1 MKILNICCDDYANFS
16 HDNANALRSVG
27 IMAIDI
33 KLVKHVFNYKN
44 ESDIVNEDQLKRYIE
59 MADLIQIFHSDS
71 SLLKYCKG
79 KRTVVYHTG
88 TRYRQHPDKFNALF
102 NPFVERSFIALG
114 EFAGLGSK
122 NETYIVGAT
131 EILGQPSL
139 HFIKPLRFAHYPSN
153 PDVKGSH
160 NICRSIDQ
168 LSEKILF
175 HYSSERVSHAQQLE
189 RMKSCDVYIEMN
201 SAEQGGKKYGSWGIT
216 TLEAASL
223 AKIVITNHS
232 TVSVYEKTYGVKPPL
247 VLIEDYG
254 SIEEAIKYLLSLTD
268 TQINNLKN
276 STLMWVNEF
285 HSYQSTG
292 NYLKRIYGL

>member
-16 HDNANALRSVG
+16 HDNAKALRSVG
-27 IMAIDI
+27 TNCFDV
-33 KLVKHVFNYKN
+33 KLQPHVFNYAS
-44 ESDIVNEDQLKRYIE
+44 ESKIVNEDNLKQAISS
-59 MADLIQIFHSDS
+59 ADLIQIFHSDS

-88 TRYRQHPDKFNALF
+88 TRYRQQPEKFNALF
-102 NPFVERSFIALG
+102 NSFVERSFIALG

-131 EILGQPSL
+131 EILGPESL
-139 HFIKPLRFAHYPSN
+139 HFIKPLLFAHYPSN

-160 NICRSIDQ
+160 NICRTIDQ

-175 HYSSERVSHAQQLE
+175 DYSSERVSHPEQLE

-232 TVSVYEKTYGVKPPL
+232 TVSVYEKTYGIKPPL
-247 VLIEDYG
+247 VLIEEYG
-254 SIEEAIKYLLSLTD
+254 SLEAAIKYLLSLTD
-268 TQINNLKN
+268 FQINNLKN
-276 STLMWVNEF
+276 DTFKWVNEF

-292 NYLKRIYGL
+292 NFLKRIYGL

>member
-16 HDNANALRSVG
+16 HDNAKALRSVG
-27 IMAIDI
+27 VNCFDV
-33 KLVKHVFNYKN
+33 KLQPHIFNYAS
-44 ESDIVNEDQLKRYIE
+44 ESKIVNEDNLKQAISS
-59 MADLIQIFHSDS
+59 ADLIQIFHSDS

-88 TRYRQHPDKFNALF
+88 TRYRQQPEKFNALF

-131 EILGQPSL
+131 EITGQPSL

-160 NICRSIDQ
+160 KICKEIE
-168 LSEKILF
+168 LMNEKVHF
-175 HYSSERVSHAQQLE
+175 DYSSERVSHAQQLA
-189 RMKSCDVYIEMN
+189 RMNSCDVYIEMN
-201 SAEQGGKKYGSWGIT
+201 SSEQGGKKYGSWGIT
-216 TLEAASL
+216 TLEAAAL

-254 SIEEAIKYLLSLTD
+254 SIDEAIRSVWYMTD

-276 STLMWVNEF
+276 STFMWVNEF